1 MRWWGLVLMVVLVG
15 EPAAWGQLSR
25 VEGAV
30 EQVYRQLPNL
40 PREDGYGGDSR
51 GVRTLLHRLM
61 VYHLQIMGRS
71 PFSRLDWQLTLADYL
86 DANEVMLAQNY
97 PGATLLSS
105 NPYDRDR
112 QVIQGLSRGERQALL
127 GALLSGF
134 GASPEPDRRFVR
146 EQLPQPLG
154 ATPTPSPTPAPF
166 VIPPAGSA
174 DLLR

>member
-1 MRWWGLVLMVVLVG
+1 
-15 EPAAWGQLSR
+15 
-25 VEGAV
+25 
-30 EQVYRQLPNL
+30 
-40 PREDGYGGDSR
+40 
-51 GVRTLLHRLM
+51 
-61 VYHLQIMGRS
+61 
-71 PFSRLDWQLTLADYL
+71 
-86 DANEVMLAQNY
+86 
-97 PGATLLSS
+97 
-105 NPYDRDR
+105 YDRDR

-146 EQLPQPLG
+146 EQFPQPLG